1 MVQNDLNNLTFE
13 YILLKVTHV
22 CMKRNGN
29 NNPSTKVS
37 CNKLQYKKQQTKNTY
52 HTC

>member
-1 MVQNDLNNLTFE
+1 MYHT
-13 YILLKVTHV
+13 
-22 CMKRNGN
+22 CMERNGN

-37 CNKLQYKKQQTKNTY
+37 CNKLQDKKQQTKNKY